1 MPSLREK
8 VTASVFKCGRLTGEM
23 MRNFKN
29 LLMAGAAGI
38 ALCATH
44 NGAQAGG
51 FINQSQSTV
60 FNGMGYA
67 GYAAPGT
74 SPSTMFLNP
83 ATLTEFRKLTTE
95 NNFSGVF
102 PTTKI
107 TGTGALGSKAS
118 GDIGQDALVPAS
130 YFVMPLNESLSAGLA
145 INSPFGLTTKPDLPW
160 GGQTNSTTTKARTY
174 TFTPSIAYRVNNEW
188 SFGFGVQAQYF
199 TASFMSGS
207 VPNPVVD
214 RAGFTGNGWG
224 FGITAGA
231 TWKPM
236 PGTAIGLGYR
246 SRIDQEIEGNYV
258 TTGLLAGLNNS
269 PIKGTLKLP
278 DRLNLSLRQTI
289 SPEIDVL
296 ASVEWHNWSRI
307 KEAGFT
313 GPLVAAAPTPLQAA
327 RFNYDDAW
335 FFALGS
341 EYKWTKDLTVRGGIA
356 YEISPIKTEVRSTR
370 LPDNNRLWLSTGTSY
385 QLNERFTL
393 NASYSRVFVKDA
405 DIDIKVGVG
414 SSTAYSGQSKA
425 HVDILSLGVMSKW

>member
-1 MPSLREK
+1 MHSSKGFWL
-8 VTASVFKCGRLTGEM
+8 ASV
-23 MRNFKN
+23 
-29 LLMAGAAGI
+29 AAVSLI
-38 ALCATH
+38 AAT
-44 NGAQAGG
+44 GAQAGG

-74 SPSTMFLNP
+74 SPSAMFLNP
-83 ATLTEFRKLTTE
+83 ATMTEFRRFTTE

-107 TGTGALGSKAS
+107 TGTGALGSKSS

-130 YFVMPLNESLSAGLA
+130 YFIMPLNESLSVGLS

-174 TFTPSIAYRVNNEW
+174 TFTPSIAYRASDTL
-188 SFGFGVQAQYF
+188 SFGLGVQAQYF
-199 TASFMSGS
+199 SAKFLSGG

-214 RAGFTGNGWG
+214 RAGFEGNGWG
-224 FGITAGA
+224 YGITAGL

-236 PGTAIGLGYR
+236 AGTAIGIGYR

-258 TTGLLAGLNNS
+258 TTGALAGLNGS
-269 PIKGTLKLP
+269 AIKGTLKLP
-278 DRLNLSLRQTI
+278 DRLNVSLRQTI
-289 SPEIDVL
+289 TPDVDIL

-307 KEAGFT
+307 KEAAFS
-313 GPLVAAAPTPLQAA
+313 GPLVAAAPVPLRAA

-341 EYKWTKDLTVRGGIA
+341 EYKWSKDLTVRGGVA
-356 YEISPIKTEVRSTR
+356 YELSPVTTEVRSTR
-370 LPDNNRLWLSTGTSY
+370 LPDNNRLWLSTGASY
-385 QLNERFTL
+385 HLTERFTV

-405 DIDIKVGVG
+405 NINIQVGAG
-414 SSTAYSGQSKA
+414 SSTAYAGQSKA
-425 HVDILSLGVMSKW
+425 HVDILSLGLMSKW

>member
-1 MPSLREK
+1 
-8 VTASVFKCGRLTGEM
+8 
-23 MRNFKN
+23 MRNFKY
-29 LLMAGAAGI
+29 LLLAGAAGV
-38 ALCATH
+38 AFAATH
-44 NGAQAGG
+44 DAAKAGG

-83 ATLTEFRKLTTE
+83 ATMTEFRGLTTE

-107 TGTGALGSKAS
+107 TGTGALGTKAS

-130 YFVMPLNESLSAGLA
+130 YFIMPLNADISAGLA
-145 INSPFGLTTKPDLPW
+145 INSPYGLTTKPDLPW

-174 TFTPSIAYRVNNEW
+174 TFTPSIAYRASDTL
-188 SFGFGVQAQYF
+188 SFGLGFQAQYF
-199 TASFMSGS
+199 TAVFMSGGA
-207 VPNPVVD
+207 PNPVVD

-236 PGTAIGLGYR
+236 TGTAIGIGYR
-246 SRIDQEIEGNYV
+246 SRIDQELEGNYV
-258 TTGLLAGLNNS
+258 GTGALAGLNNS
-269 PIKGTLKLP
+269 AIKGTLKLP
-278 DRLNLSLRQTI
+278 DRLNLSVRQTVT
-289 SPEIDVL
+289 PEIDVL

-307 KEAGFT
+307 KEAAFT
-313 GPLVAAAPTPLQAA
+313 GPLVAAAPVPLQAA

-341 EYKWTKDLTVRGGIA
+341 EYKWSKDLTLRGGIA
-356 YEISPIKTEVRSTR
+356 YEISPIKTEVRTTR

-385 QLNERFTL
+385 QLTERFSL
-393 NASYSRVFVKDA
+393 NASYSRIFVKDA
-405 DIDIKVGVG
+405 DIRISAGA
-414 SSTAYSGQSKA
+414 SASTPYVGQSKA
-425 HVDILSLGVMSKW
+425 HVDILSMGLMSKW